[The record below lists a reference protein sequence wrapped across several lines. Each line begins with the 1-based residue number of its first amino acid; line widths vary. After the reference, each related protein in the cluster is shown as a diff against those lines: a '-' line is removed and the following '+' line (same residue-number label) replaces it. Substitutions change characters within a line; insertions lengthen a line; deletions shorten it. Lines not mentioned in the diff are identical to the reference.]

1 MTTTLLRHRLFDL
14 YEASERRGLF
24 QDMIDHGFD
33 MADLPAFLS
42 TVDDMVDE
50 LETLQRQYD
59 ELESRFE
66 TVEEE
71 RNSLQDEV
79 YHLHGGE

>member
-1 MTTTLLRHRLFDL
+1 
-14 YEASERRGLF
+14 
-24 QDMIDHGFD
+24 MIDHGFD
-33 MADLPAFLS
+33 MEDLPAFLS

-66 TVEEE
+66 TVQDE